1 MPSDSAS
8 VGGTDMKKILKI
20 EGMSCGHCAMRVK
33 SALLGVKGIKSAE
46 VTVVDGQAVVEGEGF
61 LDTALSAA
69 VAEAGYVL
77 KGVVG

>member
-8 VGGTDMKKILKI
+8 VGGTDMKKILKV

>member
-1 MPSDSAS
+1 MPSDTES

-20 EGMSCGHCAMRVK
+20 EGMSCDCAMRVK

-69 VAEAGYVL
+69 VSEAGYTL
-77 KGVVG
+77 KGVTG